1 MNLQLQQAFE
11 GASKLPLFE
20 QNILAEALMAT
31 IRNYELFA
39 DDEKQWDE
47 LFQSKA
53 SQKWLEKMAAQVE
66 EEINHGDVFDFD
78 PATYVQHEI

>member
-1 MNLQLQQAFE
+1 MNIQLQQALE

-39 DDEKQWDE
+39 DDETRWDE
-47 LFQSKA
+47 LFQSEA
-53 SQKWLEKMAAQVE
+53 SQQWLEKMAAQVE
-66 EEINHGDVFDFD
+66 EEINQGEVFNFD
-78 PATYVQHEI
+78 PATYVSRR

>member
-1 MNLQLQQAFE
+1 MNIQLQQAFE

-31 IRNYELFA
+31 LRNYELF
-39 DDEKQWDE
+39 DDEEIQWDE

-53 SQKWLEKMAAQVE
+53 SQQWLEKMATQVE
-66 EEINHGDVFDFD
+66 EEINRGEIFDFD
-78 PATYVQHEI
+78 PATYISLK